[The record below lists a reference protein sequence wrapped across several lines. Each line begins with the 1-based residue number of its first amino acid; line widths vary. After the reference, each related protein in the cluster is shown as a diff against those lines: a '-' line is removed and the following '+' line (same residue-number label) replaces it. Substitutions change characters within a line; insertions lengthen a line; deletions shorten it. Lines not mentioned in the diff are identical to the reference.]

1 MSDYKKVLSPFVE
14 AVVRCLDVALAEY
27 FSGTM
32 TKEEAIDYGVK
43 LIDDYAES
51 EAFKEVLDDY
61 YDSFVDIKDFDWG
74 EERSFDV

>member
-1 MSDYKKVLSPFVE
+1 MAEHKKILSPFVE
-14 AVVRCLDVALAEY
+14 AVARCLDTALAEY

-43 LIDDYAES
+43 LMDDYAES

-61 YDSFVDIKDFDWG
+61 YDSFVDIKNLDW
-74 EERSFDV
+74 

>member
-1 MSDYKKVLSPFVE
+1 MADYKKILSPFVE
-14 AVVRCLDVALAEY
+14 AAAKCLDTALAVY
-27 FSGTM
+27 FSGVM

-43 LIDDYAES
+43 LIDDYTES

-74 EERSFDV
+74 EKDDFVL

>member
-1 MSDYKKVLSPFVE
+1 MADYKKILSPFVE
-14 AVVRCLDVALAEY
+14 AVAKCLDTALAVY
-27 FSGTM
+27 FSGVM

-43 LIDDYAES
+43 LIDDYTES

-74 EERSFDV
+74 EKDDFVL

>member
-1 MSDYKKVLSPFVE
+1 MADYKKILSPFVE
-14 AVVRCLDVALAEY
+14 AVAKYLDTALAVY
-27 FSGTM
+27 FSGVM

-43 LIDDYAES
+43 LIDDYTES

-74 EERSFDV
+74 EKDDFVL

>member
-1 MSDYKKVLSPFVE
+1 MSDYKKILNPFVE
-14 AVVRCLDVALAEY
+14 AVARCLDAALAEY

-32 TKEEAIDYGVK
+32 TKEEAIDYGVE

-61 YDSFVDIKDFDWG
+61 YNSFVDIKDFDWG
-74 EERSFDV
+74 EERSFNV

>member
-1 MSDYKKVLSPFVE
+1 MSDHKKVLSPFVE
-14 AVVRCLDVALAEY
+14 AVARCLDAALAEY

-74 EERSFDV
+74 EKDDFVL

>member
-1 MSDYKKVLSPFVE
+1 MADHKKILNPFVE
-14 AVVRCLDVALAEY
+14 AVYRCLDTALAAY

-74 EERSFDV
+74 EKGEFYI

>member
-1 MSDYKKVLSPFVE
+1 MADHKKILSPFVE
-14 AVVRCLDVALAEY
+14 AVYRCLDTALAAY

-43 LIDDYAES
+43 LMDDYAES

>member
-1 MSDYKKVLSPFVE
+1 VY
-14 AVVRCLDVALAEY
+14 RCLDTALAAY

-74 EERSFDV
+74 EERSFNV